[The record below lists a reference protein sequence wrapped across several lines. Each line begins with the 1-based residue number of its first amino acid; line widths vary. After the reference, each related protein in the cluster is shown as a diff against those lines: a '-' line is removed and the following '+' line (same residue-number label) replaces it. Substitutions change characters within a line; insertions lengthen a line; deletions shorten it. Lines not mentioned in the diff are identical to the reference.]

1 MKFVKILTAA
11 LGSLVV
17 AFSAS
22 ADVVYENG
30 AFDATFQGA
39 QISPSQ
45 IVSNSF
51 TLVSTT
57 TLTRVTVGLWT
68 PSNSSPMSLKWSI
81 GSSVF
86 GNEYATGATFL
97 SSTPAMEY
105 ASFNVFLATFD
116 LTVALPG
123 GDFWLTLSDGVST
136 GGASLGWDINFGP
149 SLAHYR
155 NIADSGTVDSEY
167 FKLEGS
173 QVIDPGPSP
182 VPEPASLA
190 VFAIGLLC
198 AAAARRC
205 VTRAVRPVRLAKSP
219 SCRVKTGLRY
229 HAIRITCGFR
239 SFEVP

>member
-1 MKFVKILTAA
+1 MKFVKILAAA

-30 AFDATFQGA
+30 AFDATFRGA

-45 IVSNSF
+45 IVSDSF
-51 TLVSTT
+51 TLVSAT

-68 PSNSSPMSLKWSI
+68 PSNTSPMSLKWSI

-86 GNEYATGATFL
+86 GNEYGTGGAFL
-97 SSTPAMEY
+97 SSTPVMEY
-105 ASFNVFLATFD
+105 ASFNVYLAAFD

-136 GGASLGWDINFGP
+136 GGALLGWDINFGP

-155 NIADSGTVDSEY
+155 NISDSGTADSEY
-167 FKLEGS
+167 FKLEGT
-173 QVIDPGPSP
+173 QVIGPGPSP

-190 VFAIGLLC
+190 IFAIGLLC
-198 AAAARRC
+198 AAAVRRC
-205 VTRAVRPVRLAKSP
+205 VTRAV
-219 SCRVKTGLRY
+219 
-229 HAIRITCGFR
+229 
-239 SFEVP
+239 